1 MKEVYC
7 NAHVR
12 GHEINVF
19 QFSKPSCVT
28 DLSPHKRTKISLP
41 ELAVLVPVEP
51 VGLPEPQ
58 GPSPSQAQENRRER
72 GDATS

>member
-1 MKEVYC
+1 MFF
-7 NAHVR
+7 NSLIA
-12 GHEINVF
+12 
-19 QFSKPSCVT
+19 

-58 GPSPSQAQENRRER
+58 GPSPPSQAQENRRER